1 MIRSQVS
8 LRASGPRRNRGERSD
23 ALAAFLCQSM
33 EANECGG
40 VVDLGEG
47 APAPDADVFGS
58 AGTED
63 VPGRRRTL
71 EAPR

>member
-1 MIRSQVS
+1 MIHSTVS
-8 LRASGPRRNRGERSD
+8 LKASGPRRNRGERSH
-23 ALAAFLCQSM
+23 ASAAFLCQSM

-47 APAPDADVFGS
+47 APAPAADVFVCGGS
-58 AGTED
+58 EKL
-63 VPGRRRTL
+63 PGGRRTL